1 MRERGTIVTFIQKE
15 KQDIDCIKSM
25 ITQTKGGDEI
35 YLDRIQQRV
44 QQTEQ
49 NMKNFKLK
57 SRQTYQTLVDSEQT
71 MMAELSA
78 LEDKFDAWVSEG
90 PSEEVTNIM
99 KR

>member
-1 MRERGTIVTFIQKE
+1 
-15 KQDIDCIKSM
+15 
-25 ITQTKGGDEI
+25 
-35 YLDRIQQRV
+35 
-44 QQTEQ
+44 
-49 NMKNFKLK
+49 
-57 SRQTYQTLVDSEQT
+57 